1 MSNYNPGLLK
11 RSFHNLRRLGAKY
24 WVKLM
29 QPYVIAITGS
39 QGKTNTAY
47 ILSKLLPKALIT
59 DMNLDTY
66 FNVPITALK
75 IKDHKQLA
83 IFELGIDKINEMDLH
98 LEIVNPNISIITGI
112 APVHSDAE
120 HLGSLENIIKE
131 KRKMIEGLTPDDYAI
146 LNYDDVN
153 VREMARYTKAKVYF
167 YGTDKEK
174 CHVYTDADI
183 KNNRNYILNKE
194 GTSFTI
200 YDKEASIEITTPLLG
215 LHHISN
221 IMACYLA
228 FKLIKVNFLK
238 EKVDYRKQFSSV
250 MATITPLKGRMSFE
264 QGPRQLYILNDS
276 LRANIKSTRLGLK
289 TFSQLQ
295 DLPGKKIAVLGEM
308 GEIGEDEVAKHEQ
321 LGKFIAGL
329 KDIDTVIG
337 IGPLQKAAQ
346 EAAFKNGM
354 ADSKY
359 YWAKDV
365 LVAAGILGMLVKPDD
380 TLYLKASL
388 LRHMERLLMVLDG
401 QAVGCNAI
409 SCPFYNH
416 CSKCEYLNKGYI
428 KQ

>member
-1 MSNYNPGLLK
+1 MSNYNPGFIK
-11 RSFHNLRRLGAKY
+11 RTFHNLRRMSAKY

-29 QPYVIAITGS
+29 QPYVVAITGS

-75 IKDHKQLA
+75 IKDHKQLT

-98 LEIVNPNISIITGI
+98 LEIVNPNISIVTGI

-131 KRKMIEGLTPDDYAI
+131 KRKIIEVLKSDDYAI
-146 LNYDDVN
+146 LNYDDIN
-153 VREMARYTKAKVYF
+153 VREMAKYTKAKVYF
-167 YGTDKEK
+167 YGSDKNN
-174 CHVYTDADI
+174 CHVYTNADI
-183 KNNRNYILNKE
+183 KDQRNYTLNKE

-200 YDKEASIEITTPLLG
+200 FDNKAQIELKTPLLG
-215 LHHISN
+215 IHHISN

-238 EKVDYRKQFSSV
+238 EKNDYRKEFSLTLAS
-250 MATITPLKGRMSFE
+250 ITPLKGRMSFE
-264 QGPRQLYILNDS
+264 QGPKGLNILNDS
-276 LRANIKSTRLGLK
+276 LRANIKSTRSGLT
-289 TFSQLQ
+289 TFSQIQ
-295 DLPGKKIAVLGEM
+295 GLPGKKIAVLGEM
-308 GEIGEDEVAKHEQ
+308 GEIGEDEVVKHEQ

-329 KDIDTVIG
+329 NDIDMVIG

-354 ADSKY
+354 AESKY

-365 LVAAGILGMLVKPDD
+365 LVAAGILSMLIKPED

-388 LRHMERLLMVLDG
+388 LKHMERLLMVLDG

-416 CSKCEYLNKGYI
+416 CSKCEYLHKGYT

>member
-1 MSNYNPGLLK
+1 MSNYNPGLIK
-11 RSFHNLRRLGAKY
+11 RTFHNLRRQAAKY
-24 WVKLM
+24 WIKLM

-75 IKDHKQLA
+75 VKDHKQLA

-131 KRKMIEGLTPDDYAI
+131 KRKMIEILKPDDYAI
-146 LNYDDVN
+146 LNYDDLH
-153 VREMARYTKAKVYF
+153 VRDMAKYSKAKVFF
-167 YGTDKEK
+167 YGSDKKE
-174 CHVYTDADI
+174 CHVYTDADL
-183 KNNRNYILNKE
+183 KNHSNYTLNKE
-194 GTSFTI
+194 GTTF
-200 YDKEASIEITTPLLG
+200 SIFDEEHEIELTTPLLG

-228 FKLIKVNFLK
+228 FKLVKVNFLK
-238 EKVDYRKQFSSV
+238 EKTNYRQQFIDTLAQIS
-250 MATITPLKGRMSFE
+250 PLKGRMSFE
-264 QGPRQLYILNDS
+264 QGPKGLYILNDS
-276 LRANIKSTRLGLK
+276 LRANIKSTKLGLK
-289 TFSQLQ
+289 TFSLMQ

-308 GEIGEDEVAKHEQ
+308 GEIGEDEVLKHEQ
-321 LGKFIAGL
+321 LGKFIANL
-329 KDIDTVIG
+329 SDIDTVIG

-354 ADSKY
+354 VDSKY

-365 LVAAGILGMLVKPDD
+365 LVAAGILGMLVKPGD
-380 TLYLKASL
+380 TIYLKASL

-409 SCPFYNH
+409 SCPLYNH
-416 CSKCEYLNKGYI
+416 CSKCEFLHKGYI

>member
-1 MSNYNPGLLK
+1 
-11 RSFHNLRRLGAKY
+11 
-24 WVKLM
+24 M

-75 IKDHKQLA
+75 VKDHQQLA
-83 IFELGIDKINEMDLH
+83 IFELGIDKVNEMDLH
-98 LEIVNPNISIITGI
+98 LEIINPNISIITGI
-112 APVHSDAE
+112 APVHSDSE

-131 KRKMIEGLTPDDYAI
+131 KRKMIEVLRPDDFAI

-153 VREMARYTKAKVYF
+153 VREMAKYTKATVYF
-167 YGTDKEK
+167 YGSNKDK
-174 CHVYTDADI
+174 CHVYTDANLKDH
-183 KNNRNYILNKE
+183 KNYSLTKE
-194 GTSFTI
+194 GTSFAI
-200 YDKEASIEITTPLLG
+200 YDGDHKIEISTPLIG
-215 LHHISN
+215 IHHISN

-228 FKLIKVNFLK
+228 FKLIKINYLK
-238 EKVDYRKQFSSV
+238 EKQDYRKEFID
-250 MATITPLKGRMSFE
+250 TLENITPLGGRMSFE
-264 QGPRQLYILNDS
+264 KGPKELFILNDS
-276 LRANIKSTRLGLK
+276 LRANIKSSKMGLS
-289 TFSQLQ
+289 TFAQMQ
-295 DLPGKKIAVLGEM
+295 ELPGRKIAVLGEM
-308 GEIGEDEVAKHEQ
+308 GEIGEDEKIKHEQ
-321 LGKFIAGL
+321 LGRFIAGL
-329 KDIDTVIG
+329 EDIDIVIG

-346 EAAFKNGM
+346 EAAFNNGM
-354 ADSKY
+354 PQSKY

-365 LVAAGILGMLVKPDD
+365 LVAAGILGMLVKPQD

-401 QAVGCNAI
+401 QAVGCNVT

-416 CSKCEYLNKGYI
+416 CSKCEYLHKGYI